1 MTLALVPLMVQAV
14 SLTGPLAWDRLPAMP
29 WEQTP
34 QVTPDLT
41 RFVIDEVKAQ
51 RCPAPRSRTRIMT
64 MDADV
69 AVLLQ
74 ADGTIRATVPR
85 AINCPTVEQY
95 AAGLIASFARNNLR
109 ESAEGWYRAT
119 VTFRWRR

>member
-1 MTLALVPLMVQAV
+1 MTLALIPLLLQAV
-14 SLTGPLAWDRLPAMP
+14 SLPGPLAWDRLPPMP
-29 WEQTP
+29 WAQAP

-41 RFVIDEVKAQ
+41 RFVADEVKAR
-51 RCPAPRSRTRIMT
+51 RCVPPSSRTQKLTI
-64 MDADV
+64 DADV

-74 ADGTIRATVPR
+74 ANGTIRATVPR

-109 ESAEGWYRAT
+109 ESGEGWHRAT
-119 VTFRWRR
+119 VTFSWSP